1 VNAYEQQV
9 ADALSAAAAR
19 PPAAYLWFGHR
30 YEAPALIDALRARL
44 LSDFYEPGTARP
56 PHADALTPEGDGGL
70 LLAALS
76 QANCGRGSWR
86 SGWRIGAKGDDG
98 VAVTRPDGL
107 TLLAPEEE
115 VRGDEVRVPKELR
128 GRRPG
133 WYVALGDAAS
143 PAGPRAR
150 LSWNI
155 AAAGAATLVARITY
169 ALNGAGLPF
178 ELELP
183 ADPTG
188 YARRDSAGLLL
199 DRADF
204 AAAMT
209 LVRPLLRMLGAQL
222 RDGTPPFMHPLARG
236 LAVADE
242 PDGDERFGEQ
252 RCRLL
257 AEAIV
262 AGGGGPGAVRE
273 RFAADGLTLDAPYLQ
288 PGLEDA
294 YAPA

>member
-1 VNAYEQQV
+1 VNGYEEQV

-19 PPAAYLWFGHR
+19 PPGAYVWFGRR
-30 YEAPALIDALRARL
+30 YEAPALIEALRARL
-44 LSDFYEPGTARP
+44 LGDFYEPGGARP
-56 PHADALTPEGDGGL
+56 PLADAATPAGDGGA

-86 SGWRIGAKGDDG
+86 TGWRIGAAGDDG

-107 TLLAPEEE
+107 TLLAPPDE
-115 VRGDEVRVPKELR
+115 VSGDEVRLPKELR

-143 PAGPRAR
+143 PAGPLAR
-150 LSWNI
+150 LNWNI

-178 ELELP
+178 ELELA
-183 ADPTG
+183 ADPGG

-199 DRADF
+199 ARADF
-204 AAAMT
+204 AAAMK
-209 LVRPLLRMLGAQL
+209 LLRPLPRMLGAQL
-222 RDGTPPFMHPLARG
+222 RDGAPPFMRVLARG

-242 PDGDERFGEQ
+242 PAGGERFGEH

-262 AGGGGPGAVRE
+262 EGGSPGAVRE
-273 RFAADGLTLDAPYLQ
+273 RFAADDLTLDAPYLQ

>member
-1 VNAYEQQV
+1 VSGYEEQV
-9 ADALSAAAAR
+9 SDALGAAAAR
-19 PPAAYLWFGHR
+19 PPGAYVWFGRR

-44 LSDFYEPGTARP
+44 LGDFYEPGAARP
-56 PHADALTPEGDGGL
+56 PLPDAATPAGDGGA

-86 SGWRIGAKGDDG
+86 TGWRIGAAGDDG
-98 VAVTRPDGL
+98 VEVTRADGL
-107 TLLAPEEE
+107 TLLAPPDE
-115 VRGDEVRVPKELR
+115 VRGDELRLPKELR

-143 PAGPRAR
+143 PAGPLAR
-150 LSWNI
+150 LNWNV

-178 ELELP
+178 ELELA
-183 ADPTG
+183 ADPAG

-199 DRADF
+199 ARSDF
-204 AAAMT
+204 AAAMK
-209 LVRPLLRMLGAQL
+209 LLRPLPRMLGAQL
-222 RDGTPPFMHPLARG
+222 RDGAPPFMRPLARG

-242 PDGDERFGEQ
+242 PAGGERFGEH

-262 AGGGGPGAVRE
+262 AGGGPGAVRE